1 VADDP
6 RIESAI
12 VRVGA
17 AVGSPSGRRPRW
29 WNRPSPM
36 QGEKN
41 GSHSAKESKTFSWNP
56 MKVQSVHVGYIGYWA
71 PVSGCIA

>member
-12 VRVGA
+12 VLVGA
-17 AVGSPSGRRPRW
+17 AAGASRGRPRW

-41 GSHSAKESKTFSWNP
+41 GSHSAKASKTFCWNP
-56 MKVQSVHVGYIGYWA
+56 MKAQSVHVGYIGYWA

>member
-12 VRVGA
+12 VRLGA
-17 AVGSPSGRRPRW
+17 AARSSPGRCPRW

-41 GSHSAKESKTFSWNP
+41 GSHSAKESKTFCWNP
-56 MKVQSVHVGYIGYWA
+56 MKAQSVHVGYIAY
-71 PVSGCIA
+71 